1 MDCQEVLELLDAYAL
16 GAADKTEADGLE
28 RHVADCIR
36 CWDELNKA
44 QRAAALVALSI
55 PLKEAPE
62 RLGRR
67 ILSAAQREKGGGR
80 GQPAGRGFG
89 ERLRLGWPAAAGAL
103 GLAGLAA
110 LAFAAFLQVEM
121 NDLRDDKS
129 DLARQVEA
137 AGHQLDDQQ
146 QILAVMSSSDTKQ
159 APMSA
164 VSSESSAWGVYSWSP
179 GSGKGFIV
187 CHDLP
192 PLEQGEVYQAWISTE
207 ERPLSAGTFVASNG
221 GCQYPMDLSSV
232 QKRPKGIG
240 VSREPEGGSASPSEK
255 WVLFASFENN

>member
-1 MDCQEVLELLDAYAL
+1 MECQEVLELLDAYAL
-16 GAADKTEADGLE
+16 GAADKAEADGLE

-44 QRAAALVALSI
+44 QRAAALVALSM
-55 PLKEAPE
+55 PLSEAPE
-62 RLGRR
+62 RLGRKVM
-67 ILSAAQREKGGGR
+67 AEAQREKAPARVGGGVLGLR
-80 GQPAGRGFG
+80 RLL
-89 ERLRLGWPAAAGAL
+89 RLRWPAAAGAL

-121 NDLRDDKS
+121 NDLRDEKG

-137 AGHQLDDQQ
+137 AGHQLNDQQ
-146 QILAVMSSSDTKQ
+146 QILAVISASDTKQ
-159 APMSA
+159 APMIA
-164 VSSESSAWGVYSWSP
+164 VSSESSAWGVYNWSP

-221 GCQYPMDLSSV
+221 SCQYPMDLSSV
-232 QKRPKGIG
+232 RKRPKGIG
-240 VSREPEGGSASPSEK
+240 VSREPEGGSASPTEK